1 MERIRRPIYMS
12 IGLILTGLGI
22 VAAFIPLLPTTG
34 FLIIAVYFFA
44 RSSPRLERW
53 ILDHNVFGPPV
64 VAWRDHGAI
73 PPRAKKLAFAGMA
86 VGLVC
91 FVYFAKPGLWL
102 LLIGLFVI
110 LSSAIYVGTR
120 PDGPGDQQGAD

>member
-12 IGLILTGLGI
+12 IGLLLTGLGI

-34 FLIIAVYFFA
+34 FLIIAAYFFA
-44 RSSPRLERW
+44 RSSPRLEAW
-53 ILDHNVFGPPV
+53 ILEHDVFGPPV

-73 PPRAKKLAFAGMA
+73 PRRAKRFAFSGMA

-91 FVYFAKPGLWL
+91 FVYFAQPGLWL
-102 LLIGLFVI
+102 FLIGLVVI
-110 LSSAIYVGTR
+110 LSSAVYVGTR
-120 PDGPGDQQGAD
+120 PDGPDDKEVSD